1 MGTTKKL
8 VFHDDVYAIADIF
21 KALGHPARL
30 QILKILLDKK
40 RCTCGTIVD
49 ELPLAQ
55 STVSKH
61 LLELKKVNLV
71 SLKIQGKKTI
81 YSLIEDNL
89 MFTKDFLLNYIS
101 LNTTES
107 VTAPKSSKKINTKL
121 KTQNYIFKDKLKN

>member
-1 MGTTKKL
+1 MGTTKRM
-8 VFHDDVYAIADIF
+8 VFQDDIYHTADIF

-30 QILKILLDKK
+30 QILKILLS
-40 RCTCGTIVD
+40 RQQCTCGTIVD

-71 SLKIQGKKTI
+71 SLDVQGKKTI

-89 MFTKDFLLNYIS
+89 TVTRDFLLHYIGE
-101 LNTTES
+101 NTKPLR
-107 VTAPKSSKKINTKL
+107 TASKKVNAKL
-121 KTQNYIFKDKLKN
+121 KSENYVFKSKNKKER